1 MIKNVLLKL
10 ANVRALKTRA
20 FSSFSSQRNT
30 DSENNRIELLCA
42 IYNHCLYTVII
53 YKYSIIDFIN
63 NYHLCMRASIRNH
76 DQGLHF
82 FGLGIVLLF
91 FCKTD
96 HIIMEGE
103 GRQNYCYK
111 ESV

>member
-1 MIKNVLLKL
+1 MFKVIDIRDKKILHKL

-42 IYNHCLYTVII
+42 IYNHYLYTVII
-53 YKYSIIDFIN
+53 YEYSIYDFTN
-63 NYHLCMRASIRNH
+63 NYHLIMRAFIRNH

-82 FGLGIVLLF
+82 FGLGIVVVIFLQ
-91 FCKTD
+91 
-96 HIIMEGE
+96 EGP
-103 GRQNYCYK
+103 RMY
-111 ESV
+111 V